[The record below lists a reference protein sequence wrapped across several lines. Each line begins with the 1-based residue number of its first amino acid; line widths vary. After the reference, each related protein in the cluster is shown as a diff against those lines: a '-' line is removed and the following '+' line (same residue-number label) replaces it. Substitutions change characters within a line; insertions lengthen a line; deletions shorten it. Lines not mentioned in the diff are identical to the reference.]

1 MYVIFAHISVR
12 VWCMCMHTLLEIW
25 SEFHS
30 KFGVKALN
38 PGAPLEW
45 SENAVTPI

>member
-1 MYVIFAHISVR
+1 MAGELKCSS
-12 VWCMCMHTLLEIW
+12 LLKIW

-30 KFGVKALN
+30 KFGVKVLN